1 MGDKDFVKP
10 LLERHATVHFGRVR
24 MKPGKPLT
32 FATLDRPGKP
42 CSEFELPRGWP
53 DVLPARAASQCMC
66 CFRLVFLLACC
77 LAEEGAH
84 ILAAC
89 FESEG
94 VELPIAYCPLFSSS
108 WALCCAGGG
117 KRLLVF
123 GLPGNPVSSLV
134 TFNLVVL
141 PALRRLAGWKV
152 RVLFHTMLSS
162 RGSKIAR
169 LAASRISSR
178 SPSTWWCCLRC
189 AAWQAGRCILKPKG
203 VN

>member
-1 MGDKDFVKP
+1 MF
-10 LLERHATVHFGRVR
+10 
-24 MKPGKPLT
+24 
-32 FATLDRPGKP
+32 
-42 CSEFELPRGWP
+42 
-53 DVLPARAASQCMC
+53 
-66 CFRLVFLLACC
+66 CFRLLFLLACC

-89 FESEG
+89 FVSEG
-94 VELPIAYCPLFSSS
+94 VELPIAYCSLFSSS

-152 RVLFHTMLSS
+152 RVFFHTMLSS
-162 RGSKIAR
+162 SGSKIAS
-169 LAASRISSR
+169 LAASRNQQPLTFNLVVLSA
-178 SPSTWWCCLRC
+178 LRRLTGWKAHLETQGC
-189 AAWQAGRCILKPKG
+189 ELKPQ
-203 VN
+203 VSCPVACQDPAVWPP